1 MPQDLFYSRLN
12 LQELMAVYSD
22 LHKEVLGVRPQ
33 FNEGSDLPKGRAEV
47 VRWIEDLSRSL

>member
-1 MPQDLFYSRLN
+1 
-12 LQELMAVYSD
+12 MAVYSD